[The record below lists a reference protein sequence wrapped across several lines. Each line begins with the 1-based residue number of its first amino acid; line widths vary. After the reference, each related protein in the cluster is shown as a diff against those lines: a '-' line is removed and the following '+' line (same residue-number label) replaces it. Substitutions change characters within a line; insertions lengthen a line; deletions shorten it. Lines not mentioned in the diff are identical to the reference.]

1 MSEPRLIQPRSLRER
16 ELSNYF
22 QNAYPHKS
30 WFRIVGGFWQ
40 QVNNGLILEDGRVP
54 KLSGDF
60 GKNPEAV
67 RRNVRP
73 GRLR

>member
-40 QVNNGLILEDGRVP
+40 QVNNGLIL
-54 KLSGDF
+54 
-60 GKNPEAV
+60 
-67 RRNVRP
+67 
-73 GRLR
+73 